1 MVVTQA
7 HRRARTAVFTGP
19 SQVELREEP
28 LREPGPE
35 DVIVRT
41 LFSGISAGTEM
52 NVFRGSAPQWR
63 TRRDPTTKLFFETTS
78 PDWSYPLAY
87 GYAAVGKV
95 ERLGDAAASLG
106 APPVGALVFT
116 YSPHASFYVVSS
128 E

>member
-1 MVVTQA
+1 
-7 HRRARTAVFTGP
+7 
-19 SQVELREEP
+19 
-28 LREPGPE
+28 
-35 DVIVRT
+35 
-41 LFSGISAGTEM
+41 M

-106 APPVGALVFT
+106 APHTPRMLRLM
-116 YSPHASFYVVSS
+116 SFERVMW
-128 E
+128 